1 LKAED
6 QDRVEMVLKYIED
19 MDLRRWSLPDIRAF
33 NVGIGEWRSKFNY
46 VTNPYMFEEVCALDF
61 SILFLSWIAV
71 LVFRIRVVIV
81 EIIYFI
87 AIGLKLED
95 CYKMF

>member
-19 MDLRRWSLPDIRAF
+19 MDLRRRSLPDIRAF

-61 SILFLSWIAV
+61 GILFLSWIAV

-87 AIGLKLED
+87 AIGLNLED
-95 CYKMF
+95 C